1 MAGTCKRQSEL
12 PEGGIGELSMLPLFL
27 DLRGK
32 NALVIG
38 TSQGAR
44 WKAELLRATDAL
56 VHELD
61 RPPVVESTL
70 RDYSFV
76 VADIADEAEAAEFAK
91 QLQATGV
98 AYNMV
103 DKPELCQFQFG
114 AIVNRSPVIVS
125 ISTSGA
131 APVLAQAIRQRI
143 ESILPDSLGEWG
155 AIARRLRNHI
165 TRAIHDSGLR
175 RAVWQRFAGLAM
187 GGTDPMEHD
196 ERSLL
201 ASLLEV
207 SAHRREPVILQIPS
221 KRDLMTLK
229 HCRTLVNADVVYDY
243 SGRDFVKSFMRRE
256 GKYVRLRDIPQA
268 DVLDAIASQNE
279 ESELAAVI
287 CIEDNRPIPPCHAAI
302 LSSKAMSAMPV
313 RGPIFSS
320 RSG

>member
-1 MAGTCKRQSEL
+1 MAGTCKRQSEVL
-12 PEGGIGELSMLPLFL
+12 ERGIGELSLLPLFL
-27 DLRGK
+27 DLK
-32 NALVIG
+32 DKKALVIG

-44 WKAELLRATDAL
+44 WKAELLQATGAL

-61 RPPVVESTL
+61 RPPVAEISL
-70 RDYSFV
+70 REFSFV
-76 VADIADEAEAAEFAK
+76 VADIADEAEAVKFAN
-91 QLQATGV
+91 QLEAAGV

-143 ESILPDSLGEWG
+143 ESILPDNLGAWG
-155 AIARRLRNHI
+155 ALARRLRSQI
-165 TRAIHDSGLR
+165 THAIHGSGLR

-187 GGTDPMEHD
+187 GGTDATAHD

-221 KRDLMTLK
+221 ERDLMTLK
-229 HCRTLVNADVVYDY
+229 HCRMLVNADVVYDY
-243 SGRDFVKSFMRRE
+243 SGSDFVKSFMRRE
-256 GKYVRLRDIPQA
+256 GKYFRNCETLETGDLVT
-268 DVLDAIASQNE
+268 IASQSE
-279 ESELAAVI
+279 EYGLTVVI
-287 CIEDNRPIPPCHAAI
+287 CIGHNLTIPPLCRHVVFKGDAKQ
-302 LSSKAMSAMPV
+302 LELT
-313 RGPIFSS
+313 
-320 RSG
+320 